1 MKILEE
7 LLVGRDEERGRITSV
22 LTRVSAP
29 AGDALVLRGAAGM
42 GKSALLRTAREL
54 AHEREIRVLSV
65 TGVQAET
72 RLPFA
77 ALRQL
82 LAPLGAD
89 PITDG
94 EPHAVGISALE
105 LLSSAASDRPIGLI
119 VDDAQW
125 IDRQSWQALAFL
137 GRRLADEPL
146 FLLVAVR
153 EGEEAAARLA
163 GSGLPELTVG
173 PLPEDVAGSLLDRVA
188 ADLPPAVR
196 RRVIAEAD
204 GNPLG
209 LIELSATAGRLDQHA
224 LPESLP
230 LTERL
235 ERTYATVVA
244 GLPALTR
251 SLLLVVAVDDED
263 QLDEV
268 LAAARPATLDTLLPA
283 LAAGLLTSDGV
294 SVQFRHPL
302 IRSAVRQAATVAERL
317 AAHAALARVLPA
329 DGDRT
334 TWHLAAAALGGDE
347 ELGRRMAELAGRAGR
362 GGALDTAVVAWQRA
376 AELTED
382 PQARA
387 DRLMWAATTAM
398 RRGDRPLSESLLRTI
413 AGLELDASQ
422 QVRFLWMREAVLGEG
437 WSGKTRHARL
447 FDAVERIIDNGDD
460 ELALDALTLFALR
473 NWWDPPP
480 PERRADI
487 LALIDRLT
495 IPADDPR
502 LIRVLAHNAPT
513 ERAAQLVE
521 RLAAKVAAPPS
532 HPDRLFE
539 LGEAATAIGDHPSAA
554 LLLADA
560 VAGARFSGHFNTL
573 LFALKSQAWIAA
585 HSGEVR
591 LAVVAGEEA
600 ERLSLEVR
608 DFVGAISAKL
618 CLGLAEA
625 LRGDTTAATGH
636 ADQAGQ
642 ALHSGGRHP
651 FRSVITMVR
660 GVALLADGRPLDA
673 FEQLRRIF
681 DPQDEA
687 HHPYVRLVALAH
699 LAEAGHLA
707 ERLPEL
713 DLIVQEC
720 RALAASA
727 PWPVLTVHLS
737 YAEALLADD
746 PERDFRAALKADL
759 AGWPFERARIQL
771 ALGEWL
777 RRQRRPTEAR
787 PVLRAAWET
796 LTALGVAPW
805 AERARRELR
814 ATGETVNRG
823 EDRTG
828 ELTAQ
833 ELQIAQLAARG
844 LSNQEIARQLYV
856 SPRTVSTHLY
866 RIYPKVGVRSRAGL
880 AEALATS
887 KT

>member
-1 MKILEE
+1 MEE
-7 LLVGRDEERGRITSV
+7 VLFGRDAELGRITSV
-22 LTRVSAP
+22 LARVSDS
-29 AGDALVLRGAAGM
+29 AGDALVLRGAPGM

-54 AHEREIRVLSV
+54 AEEQEIRVLSV

-72 RLPFA
+72 RLPFV

-82 LAPLGAD
+82 LAPLSRD
-89 PITDG
+89 TITDG
-94 EPHAVGISALE
+94 EPHTVGLAALE
-105 LLSSAASDRPIGLI
+105 LLSSAASARPICLV

-125 IDRQSWQALAFL
+125 IDRQSWQALAFV

-146 FLLVAVR
+146 ILLVAVR

-163 GSGLPELTVG
+163 GAGLAEVEVG
-173 PLPEDVAGSLLDRVA
+173 PLPADAVASLLDRVA
-188 ADLPPAVR
+188 ADLSPALR
-196 RRVIAEAD
+196 HRVIAEAG

-209 LIELSATAGRLDQHA
+209 LIELSGTAGELDQHA
-224 LPESLP
+224 PPGSLP
-230 LTERL
+230 LTARL

-244 GLPALTR
+244 GLPAPTR
-251 SLLLVVAVDDED
+251 SLLLVAAVDDD
-263 QLDEV
+263 DRLDEV
-268 LAAARPATLDTLLPA
+268 LSAAGPATTETLQPA
-283 LAAGLLTSDGV
+283 LNAGLLTSDGV

-302 IRSAVRQAATVAERL
+302 IRSAVRQAATEAERL

-329 DGDRT
+329 DGDRN
-334 TWHLAAAALGGDE
+334 TWHRAAATLGIDE

-362 GGALDTAVVAWQRA
+362 GGAIDTAVVAWQRA

-382 PQARA
+382 PHVRV
-387 DRLMWAATTAM
+387 DRLMWAVTTAM
-398 RRGDRPLSESLLRTI
+398 KMGDRRRSENLLRTI
-413 AGLELDASQ
+413 AGYELDASQ
-422 QVRFLWMREAVLGEG
+422 QVRFLWIREAVLGEG
-437 WSGKTRHARL
+437 WSGQTRHARL
-447 FDAVERIIDNGDD
+447 FDVVERIIDEGDD

-487 LALIDRLT
+487 LALIERLA

-521 RLAAKVAAPPS
+521 RLAEKVAAPPS
-532 HPDRLFE
+532 RPDRLFE

-560 VAGARFSGHFNTL
+560 IAGSRFNGHFNTL

-600 ERLSLEVR
+600 QRLSLEVK

-625 LRGDTTAATGH
+625 LRGDVTAATAH
-636 ADQAGQ
+636 ADQADQ

-651 FRSVITMVR
+651 FQSVITMVR
-660 GVALLADGRPLDA
+660 GVAMLADGKPLDA
-673 FEQLRRIF
+673 YEQLRRIF

-687 HHPYVRLVALAH
+687 YHPYVRLVALAH
-699 LAEAGHLA
+699 LAEAGRLA

-720 RALAASA
+720 RSLAASA

-737 YAEALLADD
+737 YAQALLATD
-746 PERDFRAALKADL
+746 PEQDFRDALKADL

-777 RRQRRPTEAR
+777 RRQRRPAEAR

-828 ELTAQ
+828 QLTAQ

-866 RIYPKVGVRSRAGL
+866 RIFPKVGVRSRAGL
-880 AEALATS
+880 AEALLTS
-887 KT
+887 GM